1 MTKFRVL
8 LGAAGISMIVTAS
21 VLAFVTLSVPAV
33 RDSPRLGLLVAV
45 VVFVAVA
52 GAIAFGVLRR
62 K

>member
-33 RDSPRLGLLVAV
+33 RDSPRLGLLVALA
-45 VVFVAVA
+45 VFVAVA

>member
-33 RDSPRLGLLVAV
+33 RDSPRLGLLVTLA
-45 VVFVAVA
+45 VFVAVGSA
-52 GAIAFGVLRR
+52 LAFAFLRR

>member
-8 LGAAGISMIVTAS
+8 LGAAGISTIVTAS

>member
-8 LGAAGISMIVTAS
+8 LGAAGISTIVTAS

-33 RDSPRLGLLVAV
+33 RDSPRLGLLVTLA
-45 VVFVAVA
+45 VFVAVGSA
-52 GAIAFGVLRR
+52 LAFGFLRR

>member
-33 RDSPRLGLLVAV
+33 RDSPRLGLLVSL
-45 VVFVAVA
+45 VVFGAV
-52 GAIAFGVLRR
+52 GSAIAFALLRR